1 MEKGG
6 TRLRERPK
14 QPATASWRAGRE
26 NRKEE
31 EEEQEKGEEEETQ
44 VTGKRKRPSAV
55 GGCRSMATFET

>member
-31 EEEQEKGEEEETQ
+31 EQQQEKGEEEET
-44 VTGKRKRPSAV
+44 
-55 GGCRSMATFET
+55 